1 MDYDVDQVLRDQC
14 GHARLVS
21 SFTDNKGCA
30 RRHRP
35 IEAGREIVEDHYAL
49 AGIDKRVNHVAS
61 DIAGTPGDQDRHAI
75 GPIKSSATGY
85 T

>member
-1 MDYDVDQVLRDQC
+1 MISTASD
-14 GHARLVS
+14 
-21 SFTDNKGCA
+21 
-30 RRHRP
+30 
-35 IEAGREIVEDHYAL
+35 YAL

-75 GPIKSSATGY
+75 GPIKSSATGC